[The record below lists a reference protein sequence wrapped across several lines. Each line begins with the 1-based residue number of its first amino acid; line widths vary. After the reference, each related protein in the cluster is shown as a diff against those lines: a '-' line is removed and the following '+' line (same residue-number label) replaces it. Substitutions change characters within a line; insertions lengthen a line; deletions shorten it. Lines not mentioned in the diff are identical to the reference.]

1 MNRYSQQTFDMLMQ
15 RIFLKYTK
23 NDSIVALS
31 FKDFGDVFGDVFILM
46 ALKCRKQGGLACR

>member
-1 MNRYSQQTFDMLMQ
+1 MLMQ
-15 RIFLKYTK
+15 GILVKYTK

-31 FKDFGDVFGDVFILM
+31 FKDFGDVFGDVLFLT